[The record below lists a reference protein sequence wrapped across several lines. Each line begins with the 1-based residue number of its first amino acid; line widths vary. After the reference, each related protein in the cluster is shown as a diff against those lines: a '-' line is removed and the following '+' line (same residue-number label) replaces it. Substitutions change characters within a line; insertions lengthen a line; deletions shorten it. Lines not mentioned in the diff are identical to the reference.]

1 MTLEGVVSRYIN
13 DFLMYIYTIY
23 GIVALPTILKPC
35 IYVPK
40 VNNKEVKPSV
50 RDHVNSGLGY

>member
-1 MTLEGVVSRYIN
+1 MTLEGVVSRDIN
-13 DFLMYIYTIY
+13 NFLIYIYTIY

-40 VNNKEVKPSV
+40 VNNKEVRPSV
-50 RDHVNSGLGY
+50 RGYVNSGLGY